1 MKQFVLK
8 AIFLGTISSAAMPAF
23 AVRWFEVELIAFSQK
38 AGTEIREDFSIE
50 TDPLPQEKRLDLLT
64 EGFNNVGHQACLSG
78 DAKYDPRSVME
89 QFTKQQSSWYC
100 DDAVNYVEQFEKL
113 PTIPYSEP
121 LEHMQSMYLLAPEQ
135 LRFESIR
142 KKLERQGK
150 NPILH
155 TGWRFPDQSKKR
167 APNVVVFGGMK
178 FEQPASYKYIDNVQS
193 DNFVS
198 LLNTAPKRAVKTQGE
213 DLWELDGTMKIHIRH
228 YLYVTSNF
236 DYRYLTDEGEL
247 ETARMS
253 QFTRVYSG
261 DIHYLD
267 HPKMGIIFQIRKYKH

>member
-8 AIFLGTISSAAMPAF
+8 AILLGTLGMVATPAL

-38 AGTEIREDFSIE
+38 EGAEIREDFSIE
-50 TDPLPQEKRLDLLT
+50 TGPIPREKRLDLLT
-64 EGFNNVGHQACLSG
+64 KGFNNVGHQACLSG
-78 DAKYDPRSVME
+78 DVNYDPRSVTE
-89 QFTKQQSSWYC
+89 KFTRQQSSWYC
-100 DDAVNYVEQFEKL
+100 DDNINYVERYEKL
-113 PTIPYSEP
+113 PVIPVSEP
-121 LEHMQSMYLLAPEQ
+121 LDHMQSMYLLAPEQ
-135 LRFESIR
+135 LRFDAIR

-167 APNVVVFGGMK
+167 APNVVVYGGMK
-178 FEQPASYKYIDNVQS
+178 FEQPTSYRYISNGQS
-193 DNFVS
+193 DSFIS
-198 LLNTAPKRAVKTQGE
+198 LLSSAPQRAIKTQGE
-213 DLWELDGTMKIHIRH
+213 DLWELDGTVKIHIRH

-236 DYRYLTDEGEL
+236 DYRYLTEEGEL
-247 ETARMS
+247 ESARMS

-267 HPKMGIIFQIRKYKH
+267 HPKMGIIFQIRKFKH